1 MSDARPCGV
10 YRTGRALRAGE
21 MEIPAGSLVYFHN
34 HSVQG
39 PPIVLLPDTN
49 TQNRWTYTS
58 GGWLVEDPEFI
69 TAMVGL
75 KAEGLYSLNRRLQV
89 GKDEFVSERALVQL
103 GYNRSADTILFV
115 ATPQGN
121 GFVFPDRGLRFDAPD
136 VQEILE
142 PVNFAIPNAP
152 PGTDQPT
159 LH

>member
-1 MSDARPCGV
+1 MSEARPCGV

-39 PPIVLLPDTN
+39 PPIVLLPDANTN
-49 TQNRWTYTS
+49 NRWSYTS
-58 GGWLVEDPEFI
+58 GGWLVEDPAFI
-69 TAMVGL
+69 EAMVSL
-75 KAEGLYSLNRRLQV
+75 KGEGFYALNRRLQV
-89 GKDEFVSERALVQL
+89 GKDEFVAERSLVQL

-115 ATPQGN
+115 AKPEGN
-121 GFVFPDRGLRFDAPD
+121 GFNFPDRGLRFDAPD

-142 PVNFAIPNAP
+142 PVNFTIPAAA
-152 PGTDQPT
+152 GAEQRT